1 MLVTLEILTILFNS
15 MKSMIGFSVVKN
27 ILLLEVANPKVT
39 KSISK
44 QVIGDLDLEEWEEL
58 KLRWEQYIVAI
69 KKTKTY
75 ELSFK
80 GFKKSG
86 SIEVLTFHPSNLPP
100 LYHDVWF
107 VKKWI
112 QAEEMDKGNYGER
125 MYLALITR
133 LQVNWSHGTGTMKMI
148 GI

>member
-58 KLRWEQYIVAI
+58 KLRWEQYIVRFNFLLFI
-69 KKTKTY
+69 
-75 ELSFK
+75 
-80 GFKKSG
+80 
-86 SIEVLTFHPSNLPP
+86 
-100 LYHDVWF
+100 
-107 VKKWI
+107 
-112 QAEEMDKGNYGER
+112 
-125 MYLALITR
+125 
-133 LQVNWSHGTGTMKMI
+133 
-148 GI
+148 